1 MMICQS
7 AIAAGG
13 VSRAELSK
21 AFRTLEIKQS
31 STFEEAKTAF
41 RKIARKHH
49 PDRNP
54 GNEEKA
60 KVAFQEAQRAIA
72 VLETH
77 FIPKTDEHHVP
88 AHPSDIEFAKMNT
101 LMHKQTRQIPNSQT
115 ANPIESLM
123 NMRGNV
129 RQELTTIK
137 TSSVDPE
144 NKERAAQ
151 LLSDNFD
158 QWLQLHRDFVKNPAG
173 LANISLRQTRKSAVA
188 AIKVLFGPDFNEN
201 QITRQVLQDLID
213 YLIAKEFVGLILEMK
228 DPLVVNGFLKFYMNQ
243 DKRQKLME
251 FIAFTKHRWV
261 FLNAFVERLLIL
273 GHDKTV
279 VEIYQMLVARLK
291 AVAESPTTSVTQD
304 LSGLLTVNEVK
315 KMESMHSSI
324 YDYSLNAAFVVSIA
338 QAKNALNQ
346 IPATVFTNSDDKR
359 PLGFAQTL
367 KEYTKNCAGFLTKIL
382 RDGIL

>member
-1 MMICQS
+1 
-7 AIAAGG
+7 
-13 VSRAELSK
+13 
-21 AFRTLEIKQS
+21 
-31 STFEEAKTAF
+31 
-41 RKIARKHH
+41 
-49 PDRNP
+49 
-54 GNEEKA
+54 
-60 KVAFQEAQRAIA
+60 
-72 VLETH
+72 
-77 FIPKTDEHHVP
+77 
-88 AHPSDIEFAKMNT
+88 
-101 LMHKQTRQIPNSQT
+101 
-115 ANPIESLM
+115 
-123 NMRGNV
+123 
-129 RQELTTIK
+129 
-137 TSSVDPE
+137 
-144 NKERAAQ
+144 
-151 LLSDNFD
+151 
-158 QWLQLHRDFVKNPAG
+158 
-173 LANISLRQTRKSAVA
+173 
-188 AIKVLFGPDFNEN
+188 
-201 QITRQVLQDLID
+201 
-213 YLIAKEFVGLILEMK
+213 MK

-251 FIAFTKHRWV
+251 LIAFTKHRWV